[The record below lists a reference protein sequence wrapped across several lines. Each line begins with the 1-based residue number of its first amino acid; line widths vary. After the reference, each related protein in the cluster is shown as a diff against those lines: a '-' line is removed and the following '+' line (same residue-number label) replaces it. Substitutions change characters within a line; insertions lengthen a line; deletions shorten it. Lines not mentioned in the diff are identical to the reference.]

1 MGGAVGIG
9 LVEACEVLFHCSK
22 LFLGRAVAR
31 GGVAGTSYMQHVG
44 QDG

>member
-22 LFLGRAVAR
+22 LLRAVAR
-31 GGVAGTSYMQHVG
+31 GGVAGTSFVQHVG